1 MMNQFS
7 YQADDETLRQI
18 AQLAEWWG
26 LPTIRHNT
34 PVIARCVE
42 RVFNAESAKR
52 ELAEFDKLQ
61 NSESDPL
68 K

>member
-1 MMNQFS
+1 MNQFS

-26 LPTIRHNT
+26 LPTTRHNT

-42 RVFNAESAKR
+42 RVFLQEKAHR
-52 ELAEFDKLQ
+52 EMVEFDRLQ
-61 NSESDPL
+61 QSEPDPL
-68 K
+68 E